1 MKLIL
6 VAMGGGGGGRVNLGG
21 GGGSREL
28 HETPLESRQECD
40 TMILS
45 ESATIKR
52 TVSDCQTEVL
62 PGSVETKF
70 LPVSITIK
78 STDKECHH

>member
-1 MKLIL
+1 M
-6 VAMGGGGGGRVNLGG
+6 NP

-28 HETPLESRQECD
+28 HESPLESRQECD

-45 ESATIKR
+45 ERATIKR

-62 PGSVETKF
+62 LGSLGNK
-70 LPVSITIK
+70 I
-78 STDKECHH
+78 